1 GLLAHRTK
9 GRWRN
14 TQENVFVLLALDRY
28 FTTFE
33 KEAPD
38 FIARTWIGS
47 AFAGETQY
55 TGRTTD
61 QHRLEVPMNWIAA
74 NQGPQT
80 VTLSKEGTG
89 RLYYRIAMN
98 YVPVA
103 LDFKPY
109 DAGFNVT
116 RAYEAVDDPSDVV
129 QVSASEWH
137 IRAGARVRVVVTMQ
151 LPFRRYHVALVSP
164 LAAGME
170 MLNPVFKTTQHPSS
184 LEITRRFVHQWSEFQ
199 SLRNDRAEAFS
210 TLLGQGTYQYTYLTL
225 ATTPGRFIV
234 PPAKA
239 EEMYAPETFGRGQT
253 DVVVI
258 KAE

>member
-1 GLLAHRTK
+1 MIPPRSSAIY
-9 GRWRN
+9 GR
-14 TQENVFVLLALDRY
+14 EVH
-28 FTTFE
+28 
-33 KEAPD
+33 KETPD

-61 QHRLEVPMNWIAA
+61 QHRLDVPMNWIVA
-74 NQGPQT
+74 NQGPQP
-80 VTLSKEGTG
+80 VTLSNEGTG
-89 RLYYRIAMN
+89 RLYYRVGMN
-98 YVPVA
+98 YVPTD

-109 DAGFNVT
+109 DAGLNVT
-116 RAYEAVDDPSDVV
+116 RDYEAVDDPSDVQ
-129 QVSASEWH
+129 QVSDSEWH

-170 MLNPVFKTTQHPSS
+170 MLNPVFETTQHSSS
-184 LEITRRFVHQWSEFQ
+184 LEVTKRFVHQWSEFQ

-210 TLLGQGTYQYTYLTL
+210 RLLGRGTYQYTYLTL

-253 DVVVI
+253 DVIVI
-258 KAE
+258 KAQ